1 MTKKKM
7 AVLTRDQ
14 ILKVDDLVTEVV
26 EVEEWGGSV
35 IVRSLNGTERDEYE
49 ESLIVGQGKDREISL
64 ANARARLVYLST
76 IDEEGKRIFNNPT
89 DVATLG
95 TKNAAALDTVFSVC
109 QRLSGMRKED
119 VEALVGNSKTDPSVG
134 STSD

>member
-1 MTKKKM
+1 MAKKKV

-14 ILKVDDLVTEVV
+14 ILKVEDLVTEVV
-26 EVEEWGGSV
+26 EVKEWGGAV
-35 IVRSLNGTERDEYE
+35 RVRSLNGTERDEYE

-76 IDEEGKRIFNNPT
+76 IDEKGERVFSDPT
-89 DVATLG
+89 DVAVLG
-95 TKNAAALDTVFSVC
+95 TKNASALDKVFSVC

-119 VEALVGNSKTDPSVG
+119 VEELLGNSETDPSVG